1 MGVGFEKNRQRM
13 ERSLK
18 NTIGIFVLSSLV
30 TAVACGDM
38 YYDPTGDI
46 ATGNANLDITSVE
59 MGTSGNDLFVTITVA
74 DLNADW
80 GNYMI
85 FMDFGDDF
93 QGSFG
98 APENNNPWAIVPEA
112 SAKDV
117 DMAVE
122 AAQKAFEGEWSKL
135 FPKERAKYLKAI
147 AEQLRENAEIL
158 GKIETIDTGKL
169 FKETKTQANYIA
181 EYYDYYAGL
190 ADKVEGTVLP
200 IDKPDMQ
207 VITTRVPIGVVVAII
222 PWNSQMLLTAVKLAP
237 ALAMGNTVVIKSSE
251 LAPATLFEFAK
262 LIEKVGI
269 PKGVVNIV
277 SGFGEPC
284 GRALTSHKLVERIA
298 FTGGPETAR
307 HVIRNSADNLSQVSL
322 ELGGKSPVAVFEDAD
337 QENALNG
344 ITAGIFG
351 ASGQSCIAGSRL
363 YIQNSIYDNF
373 LEKIVNRANKIKLGP
388 PMESETQMGP
398 LSSLNQLEIIEK
410 NIKLTLEQGGK
421 LRCGG
426 TRHTMSNKGY
436 YFPPTVIECE
446 NHNLPTAENELFGP
460 ILSVMKFKDEK
471 EVINKM
477 NDNQYGLS
485 SGVYTKDINRGLRVS
500 NAIRAGI
507 TFVNTYRLISPSA
520 PFGGMKDSG
529 YGKEAGIESIK
540 DYTRIKTTWFN
551 TSDKPM
557 GDPFTMG

>member
-1 MGVGFEKNRQRM
+1 MPE
-13 ERSLK
+13 LK
-18 NTIGIFVLSSLV
+18 KYKMFVNGEWIDSESKKV
-30 TAVACGDM
+30 FKT
-38 YYDPTGDI
+38 
-46 ATGNANLDITSVE
+46 
-59 MGTSGNDLFVTITVA
+59 
-74 DLNADW
+74 LN
-80 GNYMI
+80 
-85 FMDFGDDF
+85 
-93 QGSFG
+93 
-98 APENNNPWAIVPEA
+98 PENNEAWAEVPEA
-112 SAKDV
+112 SKKDV
-117 DMAVE
+117 DKAVN
-122 AAQKAFEGEWSKL
+122 AAQKAFEGKWSNL
-135 FPKERAKYLKAI
+135 FPKERAKYLKEI
-147 AEQLRENAEIL
+147 ANQLRKNAELL

-169 FKETKTQANYIA
+169 FKETKNQANYIA

-200 IDKPDMQ
+200 IDKPNMQ
-207 VITTRVPIGVVVAII
+207 VITTRVPIGVVAAII

-262 LIEKVGI
+262 LIEKAGV
-269 PKGVVNIV
+269 PKGVVNII

-284 GRALTSHKLVERIA
+284 GKALTSHNLVERVA

-307 HVIRNSADNLSQVSL
+307 HIIRNSADNLSQVSL

-363 YIQNSIYDNF
+363 YIQNNIYEKF
-373 LEKIVNRANKIKLGP
+373 LEKIINRANQIKLGP
-388 PMESETQMGP
+388 PMEADTQMGP
-398 LSSLNQLEIIEK
+398 LSSLKQLEVIEK
-410 NIKLTLEQGGK
+410 NIKLTLDQGGK

-426 TRHTMSNKGY
+426 KRHNLSNKGY
-436 YFPPTVIECE
+436 YFPATVIECD

-460 ILSVMKFKDEK
+460 VLSVMKFNTED
-471 EVINKM
+471 EVIDKM

-485 SGVYTKDINRGLRVS
+485 SGIYTKDISRSLRVS
-500 NAIRAGI
+500 KAIRAGI

-557 GDPFTMG
+557 SDPFTMG

>member
-1 MGVGFEKNRQRM
+1 MTKLKEYKMFIDGEWVDSESKKKFE
-13 ERSLK
+13 
-18 NTIGIFVLSSLV
+18 T
-30 TAVACGDM
+30 
-38 YYDPTGDI
+38 
-46 ATGNANLDITSVE
+46 
-59 MGTSGNDLFVTITVA
+59 
-74 DLNADW
+74 LN
-80 GNYMI
+80 
-85 FMDFGDDF
+85 
-93 QGSFG
+93 
-98 APENNNPWAIVPEA
+98 PENNEPWAVVPEA

-117 DMAVE
+117 DKAVK
-122 AAQKAFEGEWSKL
+122 AAQKAFEGKWPKL

-147 AEQLRENAEIL
+147 GDQLRENAEFL

-181 EYYDYYAGL
+181 EYYDYYASL

-200 IDKPDMQ
+200 IDKPNMQ
-207 VITTRVPIGVVVAII
+207 VITTRVPIGVVAAII

-237 ALAMGNTVVIKSSE
+237 ALAMGNTIVIKSSE

-262 LIEKVGI
+262 LIEKTGI
-269 PKGVVNIV
+269 PKGVINIV
-277 SGFGEPC
+277 SGLGDPC
-284 GRALTSHKLVERIA
+284 GKALTSHNLVERVA

-307 HVIRNSADNLSQVSL
+307 HIIKNSAENLSQVSL

-337 QENALNG
+337 QENALSG

-363 YIQNSIYDNF
+363 YIQNSIYEDF

-388 PMESETQMGP
+388 PMEPDTQMGP
-398 LSSLNQLEIIEK
+398 LSSLKQLEIIEK
-410 NIKLTLEQGGK
+410 NIKLTLDQGGK
-421 LRCGG
+421 LKCGG
-426 TRHTMSNKGY
+426 KRHTLSNKGY

-460 ILSVMKFKDEK
+460 VLSVMKFDDEN

-477 NDNQYGLS
+477 IDNQYGLS

-540 DYTRIKTTWFN
+540 DYTRIKTIWFN

-557 GDPFTMG
+557 DDPFTMG